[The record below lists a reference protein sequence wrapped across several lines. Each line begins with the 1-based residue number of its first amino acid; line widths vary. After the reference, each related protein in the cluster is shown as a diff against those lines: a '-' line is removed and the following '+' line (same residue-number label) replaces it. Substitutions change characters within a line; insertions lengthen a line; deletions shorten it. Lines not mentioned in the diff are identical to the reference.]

1 MVILARERQNIQAF
15 VPNGASRTPLGSTS
29 NFDASI
35 PTIDYLDLHAD
46 FAE

>member
-1 MVILARERQNIQAF
+1 MVILARERQTF
-15 VPNGASRTPLGSTS
+15 KRLYEGESRTPLGSTS

-35 PTIDYLDLHAD
+35 PTIDYLDLHAG